1 VLKEESEAAHARV
14 LHGSNRGMAGA
25 FRSGDLG
32 GSFRS
37 GKMSLG
43 GRMSGG
49 ESALFFWFGPA
60 HRAADRQD
68 VPQSKFFDFHITII
82 QHAEG
87 EKWSIVLSYRVNAT
101 RD

>member
-1 VLKEESEAAHARV
+1 
-14 LHGSNRGMAGA
+14 
-25 FRSGDLG
+25 
-32 GSFRS
+32 
-37 GKMSLG
+37 
-43 GRMSGG
+43 
-49 ESALFFWFGPA
+49 
-60 HRAADRQD
+60 